1 MDKLK
6 PLNVEEVK
14 RRFMMKYQREE
25 QEYWLY
31 KLFIFIIKR
40 YNIII
45 EWVMWR
51 VELLKLWKW
60 KIPNKLPID
69 LEAELKGKSQR
80 MWNYRDMY

>member
-45 EWVMWR
+45 EWLMWW
-51 VELLKLWKW
+51 VELLMLWKW

-69 LEAELKGKSQR
+69 LEAELKGKNQR